1 MKEKWKTIH
10 ESYQRSPDGE
20 DLLYDVDEGKGFEKY
35 CDLCPA
41 KIIQSLMEEAMSMD
55 FNPQNLFF
63 YILFLRR
70 CWWDF
75 CYVLPHT
82 GSRVM
87 GIHDLFLPIYQGS
100 RIYYNLPIAS
110 KDNPDDR

>member
-41 KIIQSLMEEAMSMD
+41 KIIQSLMEEAMSMG
-55 FNPQNLFF
+55 FNPQNFF
-63 YILFLRR
+63 LYTFPEEVLVRFLL
-70 CWWDF
+70 CSATYW
-75 CYVLPHT
+75 
-82 GSRVM
+82 
-87 GIHDLFLPIYQGS
+87 
-100 RIYYNLPIAS
+100 
-110 KDNPDDR
+110 